1 MPNSQEKVWAQLKRA
16 RAQLTQ
22 AFKMEFN
29 LESDRIARSR
39 RLAQDPSYSPSS
51 HEFERDPLGDR
62 IQKVITILDGIEE
75 GVWNGG
81 REE

>member
-1 MPNSQEKVWAQLKRA
+1 MPDPQARVWAQLKRA
-16 RAQLTQ
+16 RAQLAQ
-22 AFKMEFN
+22 AFEIESK
-29 LESDRIARSR
+29 LESDRVARCR

-51 HEFERDPLGDR
+51 HEFERDPLGSR
-62 IQKVITILDGIEE
+62 IQRVITILDGIEE